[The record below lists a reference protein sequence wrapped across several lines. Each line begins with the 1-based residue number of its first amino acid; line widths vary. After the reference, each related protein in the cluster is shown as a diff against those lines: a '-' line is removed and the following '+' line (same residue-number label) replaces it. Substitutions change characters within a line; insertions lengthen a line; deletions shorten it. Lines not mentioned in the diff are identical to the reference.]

1 MASMRDIKR
10 RKIMQLEI
18 EESALKKE
26 TDNLSKERL
35 ETLHRMSMPTTTTL
49 LPK

>member
-1 MASMRDIKR
+1 MPTELDEQR

-35 ETLHRMSMPTTTTL
+35 ADLFIDILDL
-49 LPK
+49 LT